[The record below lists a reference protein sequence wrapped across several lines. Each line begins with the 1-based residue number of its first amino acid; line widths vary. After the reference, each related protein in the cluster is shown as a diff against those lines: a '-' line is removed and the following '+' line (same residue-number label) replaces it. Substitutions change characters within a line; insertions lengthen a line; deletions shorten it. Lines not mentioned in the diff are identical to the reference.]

1 MVGSQSQ
8 LSGGTVAAA
17 AGGEAALSAET
28 TKPGARLTSLDAF
41 RGMTI
46 ASMMLVN
53 NAGNWEHVYA
63 PLRHASWNGWTFTDT
78 VFPFFI
84 WISGVSMT
92 FSFAKR
98 VEAGADRGKLLLHTL
113 RRALLI
119 FLLGMVLNGFP
130 YYNLAT
136 IRIPG
141 VLQRIAICYFFA
153 GLIFLYTSR
162 RVQTWLA
169 FGFLVVYWALMM
181 FVPVPGGAAGVLE
194 KEGNLAQYIDSLF
207 LSGHMYSATKTW
219 DPEGILSTL
228 PAISTALFGVL
239 TGHLLRSRMPM
250 IEKTVWLFVGGN
262 ILMFAGVWWDNSFPI
277 NKNLW
282 TSSYTLL
289 MAGMAAVVFG
299 CCYWLIDVKGYRKW
313 ARPLVIYGSNA
324 IAVYVLAGLIARIEG
339 MAKLRAPIDA
349 ALNVIASPINASLLH
364 AIGYVLLLYG
374 VAWVLHRKGW
384 FLRV

>member
-1 MVGSQSQ
+1 M
-8 LSGGTVAAA
+8 
-17 AGGEAALSAET
+17 
-28 TKPGARLTSLDAF
+28 SLDAF

-53 NAGNWEHVYA
+53 NAGNWDRVYA
-63 PLRHASWNGWTFTDT
+63 PLLHASWNGWTFTDT

-98 VEAGADRGKLLLHTL
+98 VESGADRGKLLLHTL
-113 RRALLI
+113 RRAAMI
-119 FLLGMVLNGFP
+119 FLLGMLLNGFP
-130 YYNLAT
+130 LYNLAT

-141 VLQRIAICYFFA
+141 VLQRIAVCYFFA

-169 FGFLVVYWALMM
+169 FGFLIAYWALMM

-194 KEGNLAQYIDSLF
+194 KEGNLAQYVDSL
-207 LSGHMYSATKTW
+207 LLTGHMYSATKTW

-239 TGHLLRSRMPM
+239 TGHLLRSPLASL
-250 IEKTVWLFVGGN
+250 EKVVWLFAGGN
-262 ILMFAGVWWDNSFPI
+262 FLMFLGVWWDNSFPI

-289 MAGMAAVVFG
+289 MAGMAMVVFA
-299 CCYWLIDVKGYRKW
+299 CCYWLVDLRGYQKW
-313 ARPLVIYGSNA
+313 ARPFVTYGSNA
-324 IAVYVLAGLIARIEG
+324 IAVYVLAGILARLEG
-339 MAKLRAPIDA
+339 RLQLRAPIDS
-349 ALNVIASPINASLLH
+349 ALNAIASPVNASLLH
-364 AIGYVLLLYG
+364 AIGYVLLLYA

-384 FLRV
+384 FLKV